1 MTGVIASSL
10 DYMPTI
16 ASLTGL
22 KLPTHGSS
30 GLPLRFDG
38 IDLSGVILHG
48 QTVAH
53 TSLFHVS
60 MEERYTFHTGASS
73 LAAHW
78 NSTSTQLSVCV
89 CLCVVSRLVAAV
101 RAI

>member
-22 KLPTHGSS
+22 KLPSHGSS

-38 IDLSGVILHG
+38 IDLTGVILQG
-48 QTVAH
+48 DTVAH

-60 MEERYTFHTGASS
+60 LYSVNIRSYTKPFLRIENKALRSEGELAQHS
-73 LAAHW
+73 LMFAF
-78 NSTSTQLSVCV
+78 V
-89 CLCVVSRLVAAV
+89 
-101 RAI
+101 